1 MKQYLTRE
9 MIFDTLHDESQSDE
23 SKASVIL
30 ALANQDQLALLNRV
44 SNAMSQALDD
54 VQDNLNQ
61 SFTHDSAMHEGES
74 D

>member
-9 MIFDTLHDESQSDE
+9 MILDTLHDESRSDE

-30 ALANQDQLALLNRV
+30 ALANQDQLAILNRA
-44 SNAMSQALDD
+44 SNAISEALDD

-61 SFTHDSAMHEGES
+61 TFKHESVMHEGE
-74 D
+74 

>member
-9 MIFDTLHDESQSDE
+9 MILDTLHDKSRSDE

-30 ALANQDQLALLNRV
+30 ALANQDQLVLLNRV
-44 SNAMSQALDD
+44 SNAMSEALDD

-61 SFTHDSAMHEGES
+61 SFIHEGE
-74 D
+74 

>member
-9 MIFDTLHDESQSDE
+9 MILDTLHDESRSDE

-30 ALANQDQLALLNRV
+30 ALANQDQLALLNRA
-44 SNAMSQALDD
+44 SNVISEALDD

-61 SFTHDSAMHEGES
+61 SFIHEGE
-74 D
+74 

>member
-9 MIFDTLHDESQSDE
+9 MILDTLRDESRSDE

-30 ALANQDQLALLNRV
+30 ALANQDQLVLLNRV
-44 SNAMSQALDD
+44 SNAMSEALDD

-61 SFTHDSAMHEGES
+61 TFMHDSVMHEGE
-74 D
+74 

>member
-1 MKQYLTRE
+1 MMKQYLTRE
-9 MIFDTLHDESQSDE
+9 MILDMLHDESRSDE

-30 ALANQDQLALLNRV
+30 ALANQDQLVLLNRV

-61 SFTHDSAMHEGES
+61 SFTYESVARKGE
-74 D
+74 

>member
-1 MKQYLTRE
+1 MMKQYLTRE
-9 MIFDTLHDESQSDE
+9 MILDMLRDESRSDE

-61 SFTHDSAMHEGES
+61 TFMHDSVTHEGE
-74 D
+74 

>member
-9 MIFDTLHDESQSDE
+9 MILDTLHDTSRSDE

-30 ALANQDQLALLNRV
+30 ALANQDQLVLLNRV

-61 SFTHDSAMHEGES
+61 TFTHESVAHKGE
-74 D
+74 

>member
-9 MIFDTLHDESQSDE
+9 MILDKLHDESRSDE

-44 SNAMSQALDD
+44 SNAMSEALDD

-61 SFTHDSAMHEGES
+61 TFTYESATHKGE
-74 D
+74 

>member
-9 MIFDTLHDESQSDE
+9 MILDMLCDESQSDE

-44 SNAMSQALDD
+44 SNAMSEALDD
-54 VQDNLNQ
+54 VQDDLNQ
-61 SFTHDSAMHEGES
+61 SFTHDSVTYEGE
-74 D
+74 

>member
-9 MIFDTLHDESQSDE
+9 MILDTLRDESRSDE

-30 ALANQDQLALLNRV
+30 ALANQDQLVLLNRA
-44 SNAMSQALDD
+44 SNAISEALDD

-61 SFTHDSAMHEGES
+61 TFTHESVTHEGE
-74 D
+74 

>member
-1 MKQYLTRE
+1 MMKQYLTRE
-9 MIFDTLHDESQSDE
+9 MILDTLHDESRSDA

-44 SNAMSQALDD
+44 SNAMSEALDD

-61 SFTHDSAMHEGES
+61 SFIHNSAMHEGE
-74 D
+74 

>member
-9 MIFDTLHDESQSDE
+9 MILDTLYDESRSDE

-30 ALANQDQLALLNRV
+30 ALANQDQLVLLNRV
-44 SNAMSQALDD
+44 SNAMSEALDD

-61 SFTHDSAMHEGES
+61 SFMHDSVMHEGE
-74 D
+74 

>member
-9 MIFDTLHDESQSDE
+9 MILDTLHDESRSDE

-30 ALANQDQLALLNRV
+30 ALANQDQLALLNRA
-44 SNAMSQALDD
+44 SNTISEALDD

-61 SFTHDSAMHEGES
+61 SFMHDSVMREGE
-74 D
+74 

>member
-1 MKQYLTRE
+1 MMKQYLTRE
-9 MIFDTLHDESQSDE
+9 MILDTLRDESRSDE

-30 ALANQDQLALLNRV
+30 ALANQDQLVLLNRV

-61 SFTHDSAMHEGES
+61 SFMYDSVAHEGE
-74 D
+74 

>member
-9 MIFDTLHDESQSDE
+9 MILDTLHDESRSDE

-30 ALANQDQLALLNRV
+30 ALANQDQLVLLNRV
-44 SNAMSQALDD
+44 SNAMSEALDD

-61 SFTHDSAMHEGES
+61 SFMRDSAMHEGE
-74 D
+74 

>member
-1 MKQYLTRE
+1 MMKQYLTRE
-9 MIFDTLHDESQSDE
+9 MILDTLHDTSRSDE

-30 ALANQDQLALLNRV
+30 ALANQDQLVLLNRV

-61 SFTHDSAMHEGES
+61 SFTYDSAMHKGE
-74 D
+74 

>member
-9 MIFDTLHDESQSDE
+9 MILDTLHDESRSDE

-30 ALANQDQLALLNRV
+30 ALANQDQLVLLNRA
-44 SNAMSQALDD
+44 SNAISEALDD

-61 SFTHDSAMHEGES
+61 TFTHESLIREGE
-74 D
+74 

>member
-9 MIFDTLHDESQSDE
+9 MILDMLHDESRSDE

-30 ALANQDQLALLNRV
+30 ALANQDQLALLNRA
-44 SNAMSQALDD
+44 SNAISEALDD

-61 SFTHDSAMHEGES
+61 SFTHDSVTYEGE
-74 D
+74 

>member
-9 MIFDTLHDESQSDE
+9 MILDTLRDESRSDE

-30 ALANQDQLALLNRV
+30 ALANQDQLVLLNRA
-44 SNAMSQALDD
+44 SNAISEALDD

-61 SFTHDSAMHEGES
+61 SFIHEGE
-74 D
+74 

>member
-9 MIFDTLHDESQSDE
+9 MILDMLHDEQRSDE

-44 SNAMSQALDD
+44 SNAMSEAFDD

-61 SFTHDSAMHEGES
+61 SFMYDSAMHEGE
-74 D
+74 

>member
-1 MKQYLTRE
+1 MMKQYLTRE
-9 MIFDTLHDESQSDE
+9 MILDMLHDESRSDE

-44 SNAMSQALDD
+44 SNAMSEALDD

-61 SFTHDSAMHEGES
+61 TFMHDSVTHEGE
-74 D
+74 

>member
-9 MIFDTLHDESQSDE
+9 MILDTLHDESRSDE

-30 ALANQDQLALLNRV
+30 ALANQDQLALLNRA
-44 SNAMSQALDD
+44 SNTISEALDD

-61 SFTHDSAMHEGES
+61 SFIHEGE
-74 D
+74 